1 MKIKGDADIRYQTAK
16 ELAAAGDYHQAIVTY
31 REILKDPKDEHY
43 DRALFDLAVLY
54 NSLNDYESAFELW
67 KRAAKRGDAD
77 AQYNLAMY
85 YHYGLGV
92 SENDKMARQWLQKAA
107 DAGHEKSKE
116 CLALL

>member
-107 DAGHEKSKE
+107 DAGQEKSKE